1 MKAEQFLQYE
11 THRREAYKLIS
22 ACYYLPEEDVTE
34 KLAALAETLGNVC
47 AAAAEHVA
55 KMRGE
60 TDRCSLSAG
69 CSLSAIEPLR
79 IDYAR
84 LFVGPF
90 ELLAPPYGSVY
101 LEGARQ
107 VMGGSTIDA
116 KNRYQAAGL
125 NMSSSVKE
133 APDHIAIELE
143 FMYYLI
149 FKEIESLEQADL
161 ESAMNYLE
169 KQKDF
174 LKTHLGRWVSKFAAK
189 VEENARAD
197 FYKHLARGT
206 KIFVQKN
213 FNDTSAVLIPQLG
226 KMMREQMI

>member
-1 MKAEQFLQYE
+1 MNAEHFLFYE
-11 THRREAYKLIS
+11 ANRREVYKLLA
-22 ACYYLPEEDVTE
+22 ACYYLPEEDATE
-34 KLAALAETLGNVC
+34 KLAALTEALGNVC
-47 AAAAEHVA
+47 AEAAQHVVE
-55 KMRGE
+55 MRGE
-60 TDRCSLSAG
+60 TAL
-69 CSLSAIEPLR
+69 EPLR

-125 NMSSSVKE
+125 NMSSSIKE

-169 KQKDF
+169 TQQDF
-174 LKTHLGRWVSKFAAK
+174 LKIHLGRWISEFAAK
-189 VEENARAD
+189 VEENARTD
-197 FYKHLARGT
+197 FYKHLARAT
-206 KIFVQKN
+206 KIFVQQDYN
-213 FNDTSAVLIPQLG
+213 HISAVSIT
-226 KMMREQMI
+226 